1 MFVVAEWYI
10 EGDRSKKTYFQ
21 VIAGKFI
28 CVKKINILW
37 TYQIV
42 SLLTQ
47 RNRVDLVEYNLE
59 LISTSKVKKKNQ
71 TCSKMN
77 GYGESFDLQ
86 ERYECLFLLNC
97 ERHHRIS
104 FSYYLFHFNFLRAM

>member
-28 CVKKINILW
+28 CVTKINILW

-59 LISTSKVKKKNQ
+59 LIRTSKVKKK
-71 TCSKMN
+71 CSKMN
-77 GYGESFDLQ
+77 GHGESFDLQ
-86 ERYECLFLLNC
+86 ERYEFLFLLNC
-97 ERHHRIS
+97 KRHHRIS
-104 FSYYLFHFNFLRAM
+104 FSYYLFRFNFLRAV

>member
-1 MFVVAEWYI
+1 
-10 EGDRSKKTYFQ
+10 
-21 VIAGKFI
+21 
-28 CVKKINILW
+28 
-37 TYQIV
+37 
-42 SLLTQ
+42 
-47 RNRVDLVEYNLE
+47 
-59 LISTSKVKKKNQ
+59 
-71 TCSKMN
+71 MN

>member
-10 EGDRSKKTYFQ
+10 EGDRSEKTYFQ

-28 CVKKINILW
+28 CVTKINLLW

-47 RNRVDLVEYNLE
+47 RN
-59 LISTSKVKKKNQ
+59 SGS
-71 TCSKMN
+71 C
-77 GYGESFDLQ
+77 
-86 ERYECLFLLNC
+86 
-97 ERHHRIS
+97 
-104 FSYYLFHFNFLRAM
+104 